1 MVKFGGV
8 GITDKEVVYNKGEGS
23 GVGVVAEEHGSGG
36 FRETVLGEKRQ
47 DEVGIRGRIGVG
59 RGQS

>member
-1 MVKFGGV
+1 MGV
-8 GITDKEVVYNKGEGS
+8 EVSEKPCW
-23 GVGVVAEEHGSGG
+23 
-36 FRETVLGEKRQ
+36 VLGEKGDKTQ

>member
-23 GVGVVAEEHGSGG
+23 GVGVVAAEHGSGS
-36 FRETVLGEKRQ
+36 FRETVLGEKG
-47 DEVGIRGRIGVG
+47 DKTKLG
-59 RGQS
+59 